1 MICELPFLG
10 ISVLPFE
17 LQQSVDT
24 RDDGKEKHQSCVT
37 SAYHYRLFCSNE
49 IKAFCYVGRVW
60 DLEWWF
66 CARVRVCI
74 FFLTLMKCTINLVSL
89 SKERKPH
96 EGDKENRDF

>member
-66 CARVRVCI
+66 CARVRVCV
-74 FFLTLMKCTINLVSL
+74 FFSFNSYEMHDKFGFIEQG
-89 SKERKPH
+89 KETSR
-96 EGDKENRDF
+96 R